1 MFYYI
6 LLNKIYRNLR
16 CIVIIHARGL
26 ELVFGKLPI
35 LLTPYLLFIILSTV
49 LVTASAS
56 ANSVL
61 LNITWGQT
69 NNGVCAN
76 DSESPFTSN
85 PFLEKLR
92 DKYCKQY
99 LKSAEKDD
107 KIKAQFSEHENKKS
121 DNLQKAED
129 RIQKKLQELKDRL
142 EKILSDEDEEQQPLP
157 TEEQKKVEEED
168 QFAIKEHKSEND
180 KDCRDGNVL
189 AGASNEED
197 LKVLA
202 ECQEAAG
209 EVVHTKKMDDGDY
222 KFLLDVEDKYKYLL
236 NEKNSDKTDGYLVVE
251 IVPPDQGKS
260 GVILPKEGDQVH
272 VWGAWVTDK
281 PKGWH
286 EIHPAWKV
294 VKE

>member
-16 CIVIIHARGL
+16 DIVIIYAHGL
-26 ELVFGKLPI
+26 ELVFPKLPN
-35 LLTPYLLFIILSTV
+35 LLSRYPLLIILSMV
-49 LVTASAS
+49 LITASAS
-56 ANSVL
+56 ANNAL
-61 LNITWGQT
+61 LNFTWAQT
-69 NNGVCAN
+69 NNGVCAD

-85 PFLEKLR
+85 SFLEKLR

-99 LKSAEKDD
+99 LNSAEKDD
-107 KIKAQFSEHENKKS
+107 KIKAQFSEDGNKKS
-121 DNLQKAED
+121 NNLEKAED

-142 EKILSDEDEEQQPLP
+142 EKILSEEDEEQQPLP

-180 KDCRDGNVL
+180 KDCRDGNIL

-209 EVVHTKKMDDGDY
+209 EVVHTKNMDDGDY

-236 NEKNSDKTDGYLVVE
+236 NEKNDDKTDGYLVVE
-251 IVPPDQGKS
+251 NVPPDQDSKNIVLPDS
-260 GVILPKEGDQVH
+260 GDKVH

>member
-1 MFYYI
+1 MFP
-6 LLNKIYRNLR
+6 
-16 CIVIIHARGL
+16 
-26 ELVFGKLPI
+26 KLPN
-35 LLTPYLLFIILSTV
+35 LLSRYPLFIILSTV
-49 LVTASAS
+49 LITASAS
-56 ANSVL
+56 ANNAL
-61 LNITWGQT
+61 LNFTWAQT
-69 NNGVCAN
+69 NNGICAD
-76 DSESPFTSN
+76 DSESPFSSN

-92 DKYCKQY
+92 DKYCKKY

-107 KIKAQFSEHENKKS
+107 KIKAQFSEDENKKS

-142 EKILSDEDEEQQPLP
+142 EKILSEENEEQQSLP

-236 NEKNSDKTDGYLVVE
+236 NEKNDDKTDGFLVVE
-251 IVPPDQGKS
+251 IVPPDQDSKDIVLPDS
-260 GVILPKEGDQVH
+260 GDKVH

>member
-1 MFYYI
+1 MD
-6 LLNKIYRNLR
+6 
-16 CIVIIHARGL
+16 IVIIYAHGH
-26 ELVFGKLPI
+26 ELVFPKLPN
-35 LLTPYLLFIILSTV
+35 LLSRYPLLIILSTV
-49 LVTASAS
+49 LITASAS
-56 ANSVL
+56 ANNAL
-61 LNITWGQT
+61 LNFTWAQT
-69 NNGVCAN
+69 NNGICAD
-76 DSESPFTSN
+76 DSESPFSSN
-85 PFLEKLR
+85 SFLEKLR

-107 KIKAQFSEHENKKS
+107 KIKAQFSEDENKKS
-121 DNLQKAED
+121 DNLEKAED

-142 EKILSDEDEEQQPLP
+142 EKILSEEDEEQQPLP

-236 NEKNSDKTDGYLVVE
+236 NEKNDDKTDGFLVVE
-251 IVPPDQGKS
+251 IVPPDQDSKDIVLPDS
-260 GVILPKEGDQVH
+260 GDKVH